1 MHDLPRIVDHLV
13 TRLNMQPHPEGG
25 YYSETYRA
33 VDQVRRAS
41 DDAVRASSTAIYYLL
56 SDGAWS
62 TWHRIASDEVWH
74 FYAGSP
80 LNVYVLG
87 ADGRLDIHKLGNPLT
102 HEQCTYQAVVP
113 AGCWFAAALETPDS
127 YALAGCTVAPGFEF
141 SEFELANTAELLA
154 AYPQHAET
162 IRRLARG

>member
-33 VDQVRRAS
+33 VDQVRRVS

-62 TWHRIASDEVWH
+62 TWHRITSDEVWH